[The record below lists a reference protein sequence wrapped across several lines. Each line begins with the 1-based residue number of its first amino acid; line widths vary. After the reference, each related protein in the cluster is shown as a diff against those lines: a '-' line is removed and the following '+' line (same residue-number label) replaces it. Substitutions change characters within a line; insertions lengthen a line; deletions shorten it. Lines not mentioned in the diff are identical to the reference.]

1 MTKKGVGEEEKANSE
16 DPMIWKLTQEGGK
29 DKEMLK
35 RYAQVSCL
43 QEKHS

>member
-16 DPMIWKLTQEGGK
+16 DPIWKLTQGGGK

-35 RYAQVSCL
+35 KYTQVSFL
-43 QEKHS
+43 QEKCS